1 VLAAAPPPPEP
12 EPIISTAITALPDAV
27 AGITKLPEDV
37 NSSYF
42 RTPPLAPIVVHA
54 GTPAAM
60 PSTWLAVPMPNRATV
75 AEPEAYR
82 MSPSAVTVSFGI
94 AVPAKS

>member
-1 VLAAAPPPPEP
+1 M
-12 EPIISTAITALPDAV
+12 SALPDAF
-27 AGITKLPEDV
+27 AGMTNEPDEV
-37 NSSYF
+37 NSSYL
-42 RTPPLAPIVVHA
+42 RMPPLAPMVVQA

-60 PSTWLAVPMPNRATV
+60 PSTWFAVPMPSRATV

-82 MSPSAVTVSFGI
+82 MSPAVVTVFFGI